1 MTVPLSDTSR
11 IAAMIE
17 NAFNG
22 SVTISIDP
30 RMKDSH
36 IAYRANWNL
45 QDAGDKVLSQSN
57 IDAMLDNYASEGKI
71 DWDNGGH
78 FLQEIAR
85 QIKTEYVRQVL
96 ADEKTGEKYKDMES
110 RLIRIEEDHQ

>member
-1 MTVPLSDTSR
+1 MR
-11 IAAMIE
+11 
-17 NAFNG
+17 
-22 SVTISIDP
+22 
-30 RMKDSH
+30 DSH

-57 IDAMLDNYASEGKI
+57 IDAILDNYASEGSI

-85 QIKTEYVRQVL
+85 QIKTEYVNQVMD
-96 ADEKTGEKYKDMES
+96 DEKTGKEYKDMES
-110 RLIRIEEDHQ
+110 RLIRIEEDHR